1 MDKDQWM
8 AYRLTWKLHL
18 NPPYIYTVIFLGIIA
33 DIVVFIDHRAP
44 GPPPRLPALC
54 LHESSYWRREEEPAS
69 GPQEQVRR
77 AERRM
82 KGKAFANETFKQWY
96 DKEMWHVSCINLL
109 CMCVSTRF
117 TELYVEEL
125 ENEGD
130 LRILVSD
137 YLKCLNP
144 NRNII
149 SGIIRL
155 DS

>member
-1 MDKDQWM
+1 MYKS
-8 AYRLTWKLHL
+8 A
-18 NPPYIYTVIFLGIIA
+18 V
-33 DIVVFIDHRAP
+33 
-44 GPPPRLPALC
+44 
-54 LHESSYWRREEEPAS
+54 
-69 GPQEQVRR
+69 
-77 AERRM
+77 
-82 KGKAFANETFKQWY
+82 
-96 DKEMWHVSCINLL
+96 